1 MKLENRGYRL
11 NQRID
16 IELPGVLRWIRR
28 RIKLVR
34 ATLAMLI
41 ELIKPYPYNETYFNL
56 LLTLTA

>member
-41 ELIKPYPYNETYFNL
+41 ELIKPY
-56 LLTLTA
+56 LTTN